1 MKERGSVI
9 NPFERFE
16 IDPRSGPAQITA
28 RFRELMED
36 ARTEEAKAVLREAW
50 EELTLHPR
58 DRLRAALCTFPEAR
72 EQIPLGV
79 DSEPPKAVPLAFHD
93 LDLTDLL
100 APPTVLSALGPVAA
114 PAEVET
120 LMDDPVLLS
129 VLGPRDG
136 QKR

>member
-1 MKERGSVI
+1 MKERASVK

-58 DRLRAALCTFPEAR
+58 DRLRAALCTFPETR
-72 EQIPLGV
+72 EEIPLGV
-79 DSEPPKAVPLAFHD
+79 DSELPKAVPLALSD

-100 APPTVLSALGPVAA
+100 APPTVLSALGSVRA

-120 LMDDPVLLS
+120 LMNDPLLAL
-129 VLGPRDG
+129 VLGLTDG
-136 QKR
+136 HKR